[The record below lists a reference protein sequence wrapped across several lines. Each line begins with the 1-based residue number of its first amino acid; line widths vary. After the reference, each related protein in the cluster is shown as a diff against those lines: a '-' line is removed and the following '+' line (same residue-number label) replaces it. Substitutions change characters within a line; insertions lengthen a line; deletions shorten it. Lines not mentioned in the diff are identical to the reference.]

1 MGTSFITDNIN
12 HPIDWFATAPFFI
25 FKHGNN
31 YTPSYDKRRD
41 IIVVVGNDVCFGT
54 NSTIFCLE
62 LIFGDGAIISA
73 CSVMAKDL
81 PLYSIV
87 TRNHAKVIHYRFFD
101 KIIEQL
107 LEIKWWNWDYN
118 KITRNIPIFGA
129 DIEKLT
135 QAE

>member
-1 MGTSFITDNIN
+1 METTYVLVQ
-12 HPIDWFATAPFFI
+12 TLL
-25 FKHGNN
+25 
-31 YTPSYDKRRD
+31 
-41 IIVVVGNDVCFGT
+41 
-54 NSTIFCLE
+54 FCLE

-73 CSVMAKDL
+73 YSVMAKDL
-81 PLYSIV
+81 LPYSIV
-87 TRNHAKVIHYRFFD
+87 ASNHAKVIRYRFFD

-118 KITRNIPIFGA
+118 KITRNIPIVGA